1 MKNVKDDNG
10 NKRESI
16 VERTNVKTQKGIEL
30 KKYYYY
36 QSFLK
41 EGVSLHFK
49 QKVRFRKYF
58 QYFLMA

>member
-36 QSFLK
+36 
-41 EGVSLHFK
+41 
-49 QKVRFRKYF
+49 
-58 QYFLMA
+58 